1 MMNPEE
7 WILRESDKGYL
18 SFEKQIQMEKRF
30 GLSRREAEKFVL
42 EMGLMPERYI
52 RNPWDANAQKK
63 LLNSTLAIVGCGAL
77 GSALLE
83 QLLRLGAGVLK
94 VMDPD
99 VFAPSNLNR
108 QMLLKE
114 SDLGRPKVEVAA
126 RRAADVNPALDLI
139 PVQDIFC
146 ERTAGEFLDGVDL
159 VLDAL
164 DNIPDRIFLEK
175 ACGARG
181 ITLIHGAISGWAG
194 QVAVCR
200 PGEELLSG
208 VYGRAETHGGKAAGN
223 PVFGVAVTA
232 GLQVSL
238 GCRVLMGEKTGTGPW
253 FLDFS
258 GPEWVNM
265 EIF

>member
-1 MMNPEE
+1 MMNPEQ
-7 WILRESDKGYL
+7 WILRESDKGFL

-63 LLNSTLAIVGCGAL
+63 LLHSTLAIVGCGAL

-83 QLLRLGAGVLK
+83 QWLRLGAGVLK

-108 QMLLKE
+108 QMLLRE

-126 RRAADVNPALDLI
+126 RRAAEVNPALYI
-139 PVQDIFC
+139 ITVQDVFC
-146 ERTAGEFLDGVDL
+146 DGTADEFLDGVDL

-164 DNIPDRIFLEK
+164 DNIPDRLFLEK
-175 ACGARG
+175 ACAARG

-200 PGEELLSG
+200 PGAGLLSFI
-208 VYGRAETHGGKAAGN
+208 YGRAEIHESRAVGN
-223 PVFGVAVTA
+223 PVFGVAATA

-238 GCRVLMGEKTGTGPW
+238 ACRVLMGEKTGCGPW

-258 GPEWVNM
+258 GPEWVDM